1 MKIIVDNTLRI
12 IDGVNNKKLMQYCKQ
27 NLSIKNPEYL
37 QNQRLGFSVY
47 RIPKM
52 LYWYE
57 KRGYD
62 LILPFGCLKDIFKI
76 YPYKKDYVLN
86 YNKAT
91 PLTYNSNIKLYD
103 YQEQAKEK
111 ALKSKNGVI
120 VMPAREWK
128 DTNSFA
134 IN

>member
-1 MKIIVDNTLRI
+1 MKVIVDNVLRI
-12 IDGVNNKKLMQYCKQ
+12 INGAKNKKLMKYCKE

-57 KRGYD
+57 TRDND
-62 LILPFGCLKDIFKI
+62 LILPFGCLKHI
-76 YPYKKDYVLN
+76 YTMFPSPTDYLIKYKNIKPIKY
-86 YNKAT
+86 K
-91 PLTYNSNIKLYD
+91 SNIKLYD
-103 YQEQAKEK
+103 YQEQAKNK
-111 ALKSKNGVI
+111 AFSAKNGVI
-120 VMPAREWK
+120 VMPARERK
-128 DTNSFA
+128 NTNSIT